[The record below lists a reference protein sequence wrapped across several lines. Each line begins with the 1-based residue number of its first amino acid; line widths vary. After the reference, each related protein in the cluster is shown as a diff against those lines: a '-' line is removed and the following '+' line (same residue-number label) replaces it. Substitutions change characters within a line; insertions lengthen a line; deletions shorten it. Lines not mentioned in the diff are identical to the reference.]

1 MNLQIES
8 TNDICFNSNTFESVT
23 RKSILRLLKPI
34 QSLSMATLLIS
45 AIFIIQHYPFGGEI
59 VLVSQ
64 TLLAASTL
72 LIVILTQPKTY
83 GHWAAFIGI
92 ILFVA
97 LNLNYEVIDS
107 ISKYLIILISICIV
121 IYYWDI
127 GMSDGT
133 VISLGI
139 DEHGNKIQEIAIMV
153 GLGSFIVGLIL
164 KLNDSMLS
172 VMFFAIG
179 ILFAIIWAALY
190 IRNLSKK
197 G

>member
-1 MNLQIES
+1 
-8 TNDICFNSNTFESVT
+8 
-23 RKSILRLLKPI
+23 
-34 QSLSMATLLIS
+34 
-45 AIFIIQHYPFGGEI
+45 
-59 VLVSQ
+59 LVSQ

-72 LIVILTQPKTY
+72 LILLLTQPKTY

-133 VISLGI
+133 VISLGV